1 MVILSTMKLPSLFL
15 PVFSLAL
22 ATAAPR
28 LIAQESRHA
37 LVIGNNAY
45 LHARPLDNPTNDA
58 TSIADSLE
66 QVGFEVTLRT
76 DTDLKSLKGAVRE
89 FVQKLP
95 KGAVAL
101 VFYAG
106 HGVQVKGQNY
116 LIPID
121 AEMAEEYEVP
131 DETLPMDTLMR
142 GLEQAGTALN
152 ILILD
157 CCRDDPYSRSWRGTR
172 SAAGTGGLVM
182 PADMPQGMFIAFST
196 SPGRTAEDGDGKN
209 SPYSAA
215 LAKELL
221 TPGMDFEKVFK
232 NVGAQVAKTTGGL
245 QEPWVNTKFYGSFVF
260 NPGPATTTTTP
271 GTPPVPM
278 ANTTTSNPATT
289 PPAPASTPAP
299 AAPTAADMTP
309 GRSNAAPVEVI
320 VMEVPPFTATP
331 ATDPLAKTRMFPTLK
346 QISAK
351 ANDIIDTEKWVKEN
365 GIEPLFL
372 SVPNA
377 ISGALGELPPTVPAR
392 AGDMIVVKA
401 FRDENTGY
409 AIYGEDYSAGPF
421 LTLWTP
427 DFGTLLG
434 QFDFSPYRN
443 APKVVA
449 GDENYV
455 DQATRFARV
464 VDGVLYVTHAHNTY
478 AKSSMG
484 MNAYITAV
492 DLATGKLLWRSAPLV
507 SNVGNFII
515 KDDGILCGYGFTD
528 EQDYLYVLDR
538 HTGKTVTKTLLKSG
552 PEQMALIGDIL
563 HVRTYNTDY
572 QFRVN

>member
-1 MVILSTMKLPSLFL
+1 MVILSAMKLPSLFL
-15 PVFSLAL
+15 PVLSLAL
-22 ATAAPR
+22 VTAAPR
-28 LIAQESRHA
+28 LIAQEARHA

-58 TSIADSLE
+58 TSIAGSLE

-131 DETLPMDTLMR
+131 DETLAMDTLMR

-172 SAAGTGGLVM
+172 SAAGSGGLVM

-260 NPGPATTTTTP
+260 NPGITATTTTTTHKRP
-271 GTPPVPM
+271 TGPDGEHDDLESRPRRLPPPL
-278 ANTTTSNPATT
+278 PLPLLRPR
-289 PPAPASTPAP
+289 PP
-299 AAPTAADMTP
+299 PTMTP
-309 GRSNAAPVEVI
+309 GRSSAAPGRGDRDGGAALHRHPRRRSPREI
-320 VMEVPPFTATP
+320 AEVPRSETDQRQSPTTSSTARSGW
-331 ATDPLAKTRMFPTLK
+331 LKTASSL
-346 QISAK
+346 
-351 ANDIIDTEKWVKEN
+351 
-365 GIEPLFL
+365 LFL
-372 SVPNA
+372 AVPHA
-377 ISGALGELPPTVPAR
+377 ASGSPGDLPPTVPAR

-427 DFGTLLG
+427 DFATLLG

-464 VDGVLYVTHAHNTY
+464 VDGRPLRLPRAQHLREELHGHERL
-478 AKSSMG
+478 SHRG
-484 MNAYITAV
+484 RRR
-492 DLATGKLLWRSAPLV
+492 DRQAPLAQRA
-507 SNVGNFII
+507 SRLECREFHRQG
-515 KDDGILCGYGFTD
+515 
-528 EQDYLYVLDR
+528 
-538 HTGKTVTKTLLKSG
+538 
-552 PEQMALIGDIL
+552 
-563 HVRTYNTDY
+563 
-572 QFRVN
+572 

>member
-1 MVILSTMKLPSLFL
+1 MKTSSLRLPLFCLACVAIPFLSS
-15 PVFSLAL
+15 AEE
-22 ATAAPR
+22 A
-28 LIAQESRHA
+28 RHA

-58 TSIADSLE
+58 KSIATSLD

-76 DTDLKSLKGAVRE
+76 DTDLKSMKGAVRE
-89 FVQKLP
+89 FIQKLP
-95 KGAVAL
+95 KGSVAL

-131 DETLPMDTLMR
+131 DETLSMDTLMR

-172 SAAGTGGLVM
+172 SATGTGGLNM
-182 PADMPQGMFIAFST
+182 PGDMPQGMFIAFST
-196 SPGRTAEDGDGKN
+196 SPGRTAEDGDGVN

-215 LAKELL
+215 LAKEILA
-221 TPGMDFEKVFK
+221 PGMDFEKVFK
-232 NVGAQVAKTTGGL
+232 NVGAQVAKSTGGL
-245 QEPWVNTKFYGSFVF
+245 QEPWVNTKFYGNFVF
-260 NPGPATTTTTP
+260 NAGPELPGTSPVPMTNNAPASNSPATVPGSPSAPAPMSPGTTTP
-271 GTPPVPM
+271 
-278 ANTTTSNPATT
+278 
-289 PPAPASTPAP
+289 
-299 AAPTAADMTP
+299 D
-309 GRSNAAPVEVI
+309 RSNTAPIEVI
-320 VMEVPPFTATP
+320 VMEEPPFAAKP
-331 ATDPLAKTRMFPTLK
+331 AVDPLAKTRKFPVLK

-351 ANDIIDTEKWVKEN
+351 ANDIIDQQKWLSEN

-372 SVPNA
+372 AVPNA
-377 ISGALGELPPTVPAR
+377 ISGAPGDLPPNVPAR
-392 AGDMIVVKA
+392 AGDMILVRA
-401 FRDENTGY
+401 FRDDETGY
-409 AIYGEDYSAGPF
+409 AIYGEDFSAGPF

-427 DFGTLLG
+427 DFGNLVG

-455 DQATRFARV
+455 DQATRYATV
-464 VDGVLYVTHAHNTY
+464 VDGVLYVSHAHNTY

-484 MNAYITAV
+484 MNAYLTAV
-492 DLATGKLLWRSAPLV
+492 EVATGKLLWRSAPLV
-507 SNVGNFII
+507 SNGESFII
-515 KDDGILCGYGFTD
+515 KGDGIICGYGFTD

-538 HTGKTVTKTLLKSG
+538 HTGKTVSKTLVKSG
-552 PEQMALIGDIL
+552 PERLALIGDIL